1 MVGISAAVR
10 NATGLSVGDCISVT
24 LTVADTPRQVN
35 VPDVLAAALTAHD
48 GAARS
53 SNSMRASGRTNPSDL
68 DLLDVC
74 LSLDPPP

>member
-24 LTVADTPRQVN
+24 LTVADTPREVN

-53 SNSMRASGRTNPSDL
+53 SGQ
-68 DLLDVC
+68 
-74 LSLDPPP
+74 

>member
-24 LTVADTPRQVN
+24 LTVADTPREVN

-53 SNSMRASGRTNPSDL
+53 SNSMRAGNDEPLRPGSFRGMS
-68 DLLDVC
+68 
-74 LSLDPPP
+74 